1 MKKLRVISCAVYF
14 LLAAVLL
21 MPCVLALDIKDY
33 SAIVQC
39 PQTGRNLYVHS
50 RSCGLIKDSTISC
63 LHCGSYHKYT
73 YFANHIWKETGRTE
87 STVHSEGTIQY
98 KCSVCGTTTSESIP
112 KLECSHDW
120 QETGRT
126 EPTTEAAGAVTYQC
140 SICGKSRSEVLPKLE
155 IEECTHDWKETDRI
169 RPTETTPG
177 QITYTCS
184 KCGEVRT
191 ESIPA
196 RSQYDGTFVN
206 WLGSVAGLFDMT
218 LNRILGFNALRLHVG
233 VLVFMA
239 MFSLLVKLIR
249 QGRKGQL

>member
-33 SAIVQC
+33 SA
-39 PQTGRNLYVHS
+39 
-50 RSCGLIKDSTISC
+50 
-63 LHCGSYHKYT
+63 
-73 YFANHIWKETGRTE
+73 FANHIWKETGRTE

-120 QETGRT
+120 QETGRI